1 MLLQFLPVNL
11 SPTEDYIYSLEIIN
25 ETRISSTSIE
35 FNYYLESV
43 VSEME
48 MDIVDLIPPSP
59 CFTCPPSDPQA
70 AVLTGGGSKTLIPTG
85 RNKAAALNIQCGN
98 PVSGAL
104 QKFNAGRMMFHGI

>member
-1 MLLQFLPVNL
+1 
-11 SPTEDYIYSLEIIN
+11 
-25 ETRISSTSIE
+25 
-35 FNYYLESV
+35 
-43 VSEME
+43 ME